1 MWHDNETRTDLLGFD
16 YLVDELEVLLTERRL
31 LPLTIGIDGGWG
43 SGKSSLM
50 EMICSRLESEENAES
65 FICVCF
71 NPWRFEDFTHG
82 KVGLMAAIV
91 DAITERIEED
101 RPRFE
106 VAVDKANALRRRLHR
121 WGLFRQTAMV
131 AAGAAG
137 AGTEEAVAAGLAA
150 DVITGVGVVEGG
162 DQERP
167 RSFATVAHFHEE
179 FASLVESLGEDVQAL
194 VVFVDDMD
202 RCSTET
208 IVETFEAMRLF
219 LQAPKTA
226 YVIGAD
232 TAIVEAALA
241 DRYPT
246 REDDAT
252 GHRYLEKMIQN
263 GVSIPPLSEPDAQTY
278 INLLFCELYT
288 SVEQYTAL
296 LEAAA
301 RNRQPGELV
310 LAMSAGIATETIGQ
324 LPDELSSA
332 LQIAAQVGPP
342 LARGLRGNPRQIK
355 RFLNRFLL
363 RMRTAEKRGIDLDPA
378 KLAKLM
384 VLEELLPAD
393 FETVFHWQLDSAG
406 APPQLALAERLA
418 RDESVKDTQQ
428 EILDWLVQPGIKQW
442 LLLEPPLAGELL
454 GTYYTF
460 SRDRLTRVLSAARLS
475 AQLQKLLVG
484 LQSDVEPTRQHAVAA
499 VFELQASE
507 IAELLPPLLDAA
519 MDDLSSPAAKAM
531 VELAVELPAVA
542 TAMFSRLEGLP
553 DREVKPN
560 FVLSLRVKFK
570 DDERLPPLLLRW
582 ESKGTPTVRRQASRA
597 RNGR

>member
-50 EMICSRLESEENAES
+50 EMTRARLESVENTGR

-71 NPWRFEDFTHG
+71 NPWRFEDFSHG

-91 DAITERIEED
+91 DAIGDRIEED
-101 RPRFE
+101 CGRFQ
-106 VAVDKANALRRRLHR
+106 VAVEKANALRRRLHR
-121 WGLFRQTAMV
+121 WGLVHQTAMFAASAAGAGPEE
-131 AAGAAG
+131 AAGAA
-137 AGTEEAVAAGLAA
+137 LAA
-150 DVITGVGVVEGG
+150 DVIAGVSGD
-162 DQERP
+162 DQEREPP
-167 RSFATVAHFHEE
+167 RSFETVAHFHEE
-179 FASLVESLGEDVQAL
+179 FASLIESLGADVQAL

-246 REDDAT
+246 RDDDT
-252 GHRYLEKMIQN
+252 SRHYLEKMIQN
-263 GVSIPPLSEPDAQTY
+263 GVSVPPLSEPDAQTY
-278 INLLFCELYT
+278 INLLFCELYAST
-288 SVEQYTAL
+288 EQYTAL
-296 LEAAA
+296 LEAAT

-310 LAMSAGIATETIGQ
+310 LAMTAGIATETIGQ
-324 LPDELSSA
+324 LTDELSLA

-363 RMRTAEKRGIDLDPA
+363 RMRTAQKRGIDLDPA

-393 FETVFHWQLDSAG
+393 FEAVFHWQLDSAA
-406 APPQLALAERLA
+406 APPQLAVAERLA
-418 RDESVKDTQQ
+418 REEQVKDAQQ
-428 EILDWLVQPGIKQW
+428 EVLDWLVQPGIKQW
-442 LLLEPPLAGELL
+442 LLLEPPLAGEPL
-454 GTYYTF
+454 GVYYTF
-460 SRDRLTRVLSAARLS
+460 SRDRLTRVISAARLP

-484 LQSDVEPTRQHAVAA
+484 LQSDVEPTRQHAVEAT
-499 VFELQASE
+499 VKLQAPDV
-507 IAELLPPLLDAA
+507 AELLPPLLDAA
-519 MDDLSSPAAKAM
+519 MDDLSSPAAKA
-531 VELAVELPAVA
+531 VLDLAAELPAVA
-542 TAMFSRLEGLP
+542 TAMFNRLQGLP
-553 DREVKPN
+553 DTKMKPN

-570 DDERLPPLLLRW
+570 DDERLPSLLMQW
-582 ESKGTPTVRRQASRA
+582 ESKGTATVRRQASRA
-597 RNGR
+597 RNGG

>member
-50 EMICSRLESEENAES
+50 EMIRARLESEENAGR
-65 FICVCF
+65 FVCVCF

-91 DAITERIEED
+91 DAIAERIEED
-101 RPRFE
+101 RPRFK
-106 VAVDKANALRRRLHR
+106 VAVEKANALRRRLHS
-121 WGLFRQTAMV
+121 WGLFRQTATV

-137 AGTEEAVAAGLAA
+137 AGPEEAAAAGLAA
-150 DVITGVGVVEGG
+150 DVITGVGTEDAG
-162 DQERP
+162 QERP
-167 RSFATVAHFHEE
+167 RSFETVAHFHEE

-232 TAIVEAALA
+232 TAIVETALA

-246 REDDAT
+246 RDDDT
-252 GHRYLEKMIQN
+252 SRHYLEKMIQN
-263 GVSIPPLSEPDAQTY
+263 GVSVPPLSEPDAQTY

-288 SVEQYTAL
+288 TPSEYSNL
-296 LEAAA
+296 LRASTQ
-301 RNRQPGELV
+301 NREPSELLV
-310 LAMSAGIATETIGQ
+310 AMTDGIARETIGD
-324 LPDELSSA
+324 LPQELSA
-332 LQIAAQVGPP
+332 GLEIAAQVGPP

-355 RFLNRFLL
+355 RFLNRLLL
-363 RMRTAEKRGIDLDPA
+363 RMRTAEKRQLALDPA

-393 FETVFHWQLDSAG
+393 FETVFRWQLDAGG
-406 APPQLALAERLA
+406 APRQLAEAERLVRGEA
-418 RDESVKDTQQ
+418 TGESSQ
-428 EILDWLVQPGIKQW
+428 EVLDWLVQPGVRQW
-442 LLLEPPLAGELL
+442 LLLQPSLAGENL
-454 GTYYTF
+454 GAYYTF
-460 SRDRLTRVLSAARLS
+460 SRDRLSRVVSAPLLPA
-475 AQLQKLLVG
+475 AQQKILVA
-484 LQSDVEPTRQHAVAA
+484 LQSDLEPTRQKAVSAA
-499 VFELQASE
+499 AGLQDADLAE
-507 IAELLPPLLDAA
+507 ILPLLLDIS
-519 MDDLSSPAAKAM
+519 MNDLTSSAAKAM
-531 VELAVELPAVA
+531 LELASRSENVA
-542 TAMFSRLEGLP
+542 TAMFVALDRLP
-553 DREVKPN
+553 DAKIAPN
-560 FVLSLRVKFK
+560 FVLSLRLKFK
-570 DDERLPPLLLRW
+570 DEPRLAPLLERW
-582 ESKGTPTVRRQASRA
+582 ELKGSAAVQKQAQRA
-597 RNGR
+597 RAGA

>member
-50 EMICSRLESEENAES
+50 EMTRARLESAENAGR

-71 NPWRFEDFTHG
+71 NPWRFENFSHG

-91 DAITERIEED
+91 DAIGDRIEED
-101 RPRFE
+101 SGRFQVTVE
-106 VAVDKANALRRRLHR
+106 KANALRRRLHR
-121 WGLFRQTAMV
+121 WGLFHQTAMF

-137 AGTEEAVAAGLAA
+137 AGPEEAAGVALAA
-150 DVITGVGVVEGG
+150 DVITGVGG
-162 DQERP
+162 DDEEREPP
-167 RSFATVAHFHEE
+167 RNFETVAHFHEE
-179 FASLVESLGEDVQAL
+179 FASLIESLGADVQAL

-246 REDDAT
+246 RDDDT
-252 GHRYLEKMIQN
+252 GRHYLEKMVQN
-263 GVSIPPLSEPDAQTY
+263 GVSVPPLSEPDAQTY
-278 INLLFCELYT
+278 INLLFCELYA
-288 SVEQYTAL
+288 SAEQYTAL
-296 LEAAA
+296 LEAAT

-310 LAMSAGIATETIGQ
+310 LAMTAGIATETIGQ
-324 LPDELSSA
+324 LPNELSSA

-363 RMRTAEKRGIDLDPA
+363 RMRTAQKRGIDLDPA

-393 FETVFHWQLDSAG
+393 FETVFHWQLEAAG
-406 APPQLALAERLA
+406 APTQITIAERLA
-418 RDESVKDTQQ
+418 REEKVTEPPLELS
-428 EILDWLVQPGIKQW
+428 EWLLQPGIKRW
-442 LLLEPPLAGELL
+442 LLLEPPLAGEPL
-454 GTYYTF
+454 GVYYTF
-460 SRDRLTRVLSAARLS
+460 SRDRLTRVFSVARLP
-475 AQLQKLLVG
+475 AELQKVLIG
-484 LQSDVEPTRQHAVAA
+484 LQSDVEPTRQHAVAGVTA
-499 VFELQASE
+499 LQPGE
-507 IAELLPPLLDAA
+507 VAELLPPLLELA
-519 MDDLSSPAAKAM
+519 MSDLGSPAAKATL
-531 VELAVELPAVA
+531 ELAASMPALA
-542 TAMFSRLEGLP
+542 TAMFVGLERIP
-553 DREVKPN
+553 DSKITQN
-560 FVLSLRVKFK
+560 FVLNIRLKMK
-570 DDERLPPLLLRW
+570 DDPRLPALLERW
-582 ESKGTPTVRRQASRA
+582 EAKGSSGVSKQARRA
-597 RNGR
+597 RGSR

>member
-50 EMICSRLESEENAES
+50 EMIRARLESEENAGR
-65 FICVCF
+65 FVCVCF

-91 DAITERIEED
+91 NAIAERIEED
-101 RPRFE
+101 RPRFK
-106 VAVDKANALRRRLHR
+106 VAVEKANALRRRLHS
-121 WGLFRQTAMV
+121 WGLFRQTATV

-137 AGTEEAVAAGLAA
+137 AGPEEAAAAGLAA
-150 DVITGVGVVEGG
+150 EVITGVGAEDAG
-162 DQERP
+162 QERP
-167 RSFATVAHFHEE
+167 RSFETVAHFHEE

-232 TAIVEAALA
+232 TVIVETALA

-246 REDDAT
+246 RDDDT
-252 GHRYLEKMIQN
+252 SRHYLEKMIQN
-263 GVSIPPLSEPDAQTY
+263 GVSVPPLSEPDAQTY
-278 INLLFCELYT
+278 INLLFCELYA
-288 SVEQYTAL
+288 SPEQYAAL
-296 LEAAA
+296 LQAACH
-301 RNRQPGELV
+301 NRQPGELAV
-310 LAMSAGIATETIGQ
+310 AMTAGIATETIGE
-324 LPDELSSA
+324 LPTGLAAA

-363 RMRTAEKRGIDLDPA
+363 RTRTAEKRRIDLDPA

-393 FETVFHWQLDSAG
+393 FETVFHWQLNSAG

-418 RDESVKDTQQ
+418 REAPVKDAPQ
-428 EILDWLVQPGIKQW
+428 EVLDWLVQPGIKQW
-442 LLLEPPLAGELL
+442 LLLRAIARGRGTRDLLHVLA
-454 GTYYTF
+454 
-460 SRDRLTRVLSAARLS
+460 
-475 AQLQKLLVG
+475 
-484 LQSDVEPTRQHAVAA
+484 
-499 VFELQASE
+499 
-507 IAELLPPLLDAA
+507 
-519 MDDLSSPAAKAM
+519 
-531 VELAVELPAVA
+531 
-542 TAMFSRLEGLP
+542 
-553 DREVKPN
+553 
-560 FVLSLRVKFK
+560 
-570 DDERLPPLLLRW
+570 
-582 ESKGTPTVRRQASRA
+582 
-597 RNGR
+597 

>member
-50 EMICSRLESEENAES
+50 EMIRARLESEENAGR
-65 FICVCF
+65 FVCVCF

-91 DAITERIEED
+91 DAIAERIEED
-101 RPRFE
+101 RPRFK
-106 VAVDKANALRRRLHR
+106 VAVEKANALRRRLHS
-121 WGLFRQTAMV
+121 WGLFRQTATV

-137 AGTEEAVAAGLAA
+137 AGPEEAAAAGLAA
-150 DVITGVGVVEGG
+150 EVITGVGAEDAG
-162 DQERP
+162 QERP
-167 RSFATVAHFHEE
+167 RSFETVAHFHEE

-232 TAIVEAALA
+232 TAIVETALA

-246 REDDAT
+246 RDDDT
-252 GHRYLEKMIQN
+252 SRHYLEKMIQN
-263 GVSIPPLSEPDAQTY
+263 GVSVPPLSEPDAQTY
-278 INLLFCELYT
+278 INLLFCELYA
-288 SVEQYTAL
+288 SPEQYTAL
-296 LEAAA
+296 LQAACH
-301 RNRQPGELV
+301 NRQPGELAV
-310 LAMSAGIATETIGQ
+310 AMTAGIATETIGE
-324 LPDELSSA
+324 LPTGLAAA

-363 RMRTAEKRGIDLDPA
+363 RTRTAEKRRIDLDPA

-393 FETVFHWQLDSAG
+393 FETVFHWQLNSAG

-418 RDESVKDTQQ
+418 REAPVKDAPQ
-428 EILDWLVQPGIKQW
+428 EVLDWLVQPGIKQW
-442 LLLEPPLAGELL
+442 LLLEPSLAGEVL

-475 AQLQKLLVG
+475 AGLQKLLVG
-484 LQSDVEPTRQHAVAA
+484 LQSDVEPTRQHSVETTS
-499 VFELQASE
+499 ELQASE
-507 IAELLPPLLDAA
+507 VAELLPPLLDAA

-531 VELAVELPAVA
+531 VELAGELPAVA
-542 TAMFSRLEGLP
+542 TAMFARLDQLS
-553 DREVKPN
+553 DTKVKPN
-560 FVLSLRVKFK
+560 FVLGLRVKFK
-570 DDERLPPLLLRW
+570 NDDRLAPLLERW
-582 ESKGTPTVRRQASRA
+582 EAKGPRSVKRQAVRA
-597 RNGR
+597 RGGG